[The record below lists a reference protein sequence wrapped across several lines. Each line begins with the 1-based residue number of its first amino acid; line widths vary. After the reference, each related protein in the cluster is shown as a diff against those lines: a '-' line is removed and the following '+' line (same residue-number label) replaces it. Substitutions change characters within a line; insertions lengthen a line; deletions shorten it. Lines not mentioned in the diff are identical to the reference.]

1 MKASDLAVWVNDA
14 LGLVQEDFYSTRTM
28 ITWLH
33 KCGFKVKKDISTSKG
48 CGCALDSQQGTRS
61 PIELFWT
68 VNISKGQGH
77 LLSCSGQSTLTREKV
92 TY

>member
-48 CGCALDSQQGTRS
+48 RGCAPTYVVFSLVHFWQQYS
-61 PIELFWT
+61 
-68 VNISKGQGH
+68 
-77 LLSCSGQSTLTREKV
+77 LL
-92 TY
+92 